1 MYQTVLVSLFY
12 PPSEVNSIKNTGL
25 DKIFNYA
32 LSQRGLCLPSG
43 LDVHLLELI
52 GGFTDGA
59 PALSDL
65 DIPPPHFLPQKIH
78 IGSHFTVPIAI
89 PP

>member
-1 MYQTVLVSLFY
+1 M
-12 PPSEVNSIKNTGL
+12 
-25 DKIFNYA
+25 
-32 LSQRGLCLPSG
+32 CLPSG
-43 LDVHLLELI
+43 LDGHLPELVD
-52 GGFTDGA
+52 GLTDGR

-89 PP
+89 PPRIISFVSKISALSAKLIFLFTT